1 MQVRNLPLAQGRYAR
16 VLASILAVLAMSACM
31 APLALPGA
39 KSQAVPPEQTEISA
53 DYVMGGAYKADW
65 RRALRDGTD
74 LGALAQRADAVA
86 IARSPKVFE
95 LRAARA
101 DSAAENAAWL
111 PSVRPVA
118 TAGFGGVA
126 SGVGISVSQMI
137 YDFSQTATRRKRA
150 DIARVMTE
158 LDFWDAR
165 NETVLQAAE
174 AYLAAVAA
182 TDIIAARNALE
193 GRLAKIAA
201 REDDR
206 LKAGVAGQ
214 GDALFVDVS
223 RQENRRETIRQRA
236 LLAQAQAEVAQ
247 ATEQPF
253 ARAVPGLKRLVESC
267 HILPDAP
274 YAPALMRARMAIELA
289 RIDQQATEKALFPR
303 IMGQAQAVGNGKGQ
317 TTETAQITLEGGTI
331 AGGGARLRIEA
342 AKQRTQAAAKAFGQ
356 LAQDLGRDVMRLRM
370 DSQAQAASL
379 GDYAALIAT
388 NERSLA
394 LFEDRF
400 ATGAAQSSEAVRL
413 EVERTANIIAISE
426 ARAVIGR
433 NCLSAAR
440 LYGAL
445 SPVEFETQ

>member
-1 MQVRNLPLAQGRYAR
+1 MQVGKIGLVRHGRAR
-16 VLASILAVLAMSACM
+16 AAGLAVALMACTGCM
-31 APLALPGA
+31 APLLPGA
-39 KSQAVPPEQTEISA
+39 KTQTVAPEQTEISA
-53 DYVMGGAYKADW
+53 DYVMSGAYKADW
-65 RRALRDGTD
+65 RRALRDGSG
-74 LGALAQRADAVA
+74 LGALAQRADQVA
-86 IARSPKVFE
+86 IARSPTVFE
-95 LRAARA
+95 LRAASA
-101 DSAAENAAWL
+101 DSAAEHAAWL

-126 SGVGISVSQMI
+126 SGVGISISQMI

-158 LDFWDAR
+158 LDFWDER

-182 TDIIAARNALE
+182 TDIIAARDALE
-193 GRLAKIAA
+193 ARLATIAA

-253 ARAVPGLKRLVESC
+253 SRAVPGLKRVVDSC

-289 RIDQQATEKALFPR
+289 RMEQQSTEKALLPR
-303 IMGQAQAVGNGKGQ
+303 IMGQAQAVGNGRGQ
-317 TTETAQITLEGGTI
+317 TTQTAQIALEGGTI

-356 LAQDLGRDVMRLRM
+356 LAQDLERDVTRLRM

-426 ARAVIGR
+426 ARALIGR

-445 SPVEFETQ
+445 SPVEFKTE

>member
-1 MQVRNLPLAQGRYAR
+1 MQVGKIGLVRHGRAR
-16 VLASILAVLAMSACM
+16 AAGLAVALMACTGCM
-31 APLALPGA
+31 APLLPGA
-39 KSQAVPPEQTEISA
+39 KTQTVAPEQTEISA
-53 DYVMGGAYKADW
+53 DYVMSGAYKADW
-65 RRALRDGTD
+65 RRALRDGSG
-74 LGALAQRADAVA
+74 LGALAQRADQVA
-86 IARSPKVFE
+86 IARSPTVFE
-95 LRAARA
+95 LRAASA
-101 DSAAENAAWL
+101 DSAAEYAAWL

-126 SGVGISVSQMI
+126 SGVGISISQMI

-158 LDFWDAR
+158 LDFWDER

-182 TDIIAARNALE
+182 TDIIAARDALE
-193 GRLAKIAA
+193 ARLATIAA

-253 ARAVPGLKRLVESC
+253 SRAVPGLKRVVDSC

-289 RIDQQATEKALFPR
+289 RMEQQSTEKALLPR
-303 IMGQAQAVGNGKGQ
+303 IMGQAQAVGNGRGQ
-317 TTETAQITLEGGTI
+317 TTQTAQIALEGGTI

-356 LAQDLGRDVMRLRM
+356 LAQDLERDVTRLRM

-426 ARAVIGR
+426 ARALIGR

-445 SPVEFETQ
+445 SPVEFKTE

>member
-1 MQVRNLPLAQGRYAR
+1 MQVGKIGLVRHGRAR
-16 VLASILAVLAMSACM
+16 AAGLAVALMACTGCM
-31 APLALPGA
+31 APLLPGA
-39 KSQAVPPEQTEISA
+39 KTQTVAPEQTEISA
-53 DYVMGGAYKADW
+53 DYVMSGAYKADW
-65 RRALRDGTD
+65 RRALRDGSG
-74 LGALAQRADAVA
+74 LGALAQRADQVA
-86 IARSPKVFE
+86 IARSPTVFE
-95 LRAARA
+95 LRAASA
-101 DSAAENAAWL
+101 DSAAEQAAWL

-126 SGVGISVSQMI
+126 SGVGISISQMI

-158 LDFWDAR
+158 LDFWDER

-182 TDIIAARNALE
+182 TDIIAARDALE
-193 GRLAKIAA
+193 ARLATIAA

-253 ARAVPGLKRLVESC
+253 SRAVPGLKRVVDSC

-289 RIDQQATEKALFPR
+289 RMEQQSTEKALLPR
-303 IMGQAQAVGNGKGQ
+303 IMGQAQAVENGRGQ
-317 TTETAQITLEGGTI
+317 TTQTAQIALEGGTI
-331 AGGGARLRIEA
+331 AGGDARLRIEA

-356 LAQDLGRDVMRLRM
+356 LAQDLERDVTRLRM

-426 ARAVIGR
+426 ARALIGR

-445 SPVEFETQ
+445 SPVEFKTE

>member
-1 MQVRNLPLAQGRYAR
+1 M
-16 VLASILAVLAMSACM
+16 
-31 APLALPGA
+31 
-39 KSQAVPPEQTEISA
+39 
-53 DYVMGGAYKADW
+53 
-65 RRALRDGTD
+65 
-74 LGALAQRADAVA
+74 
-86 IARSPKVFE
+86 
-95 LRAARA
+95 
-101 DSAAENAAWL
+101 
-111 PSVRPVA
+111 RPVA

-223 RQENRRETIRQRA
+223 RQENRRGTIRQRA

-289 RIDQQATEKALFPR
+289 RIDEQATEKALFPR

-426 ARAVIGR
+426 ARAAIGR